1 MSQMAR
7 TRKASDPPAVM
18 LDWLP
23 WNHTMGGNATFQGNL
38 AEGGTTYIDDG
49 KPLPGL
55 FEETLRNLREI
66 SPTYFANVPA
76 GYAMCR
82 SNCCVAIVPAT
93 PRRRWYRVSISASTA
108 SRPACETADR
118 AVSA

>member
-1 MSQMAR
+1 
-7 TRKASDPPAVM
+7 M

-38 AEGGTTYIDDG
+38 NDGGTTYIDDG

-66 SPTYFANVPA
+66 SPTSFSNVPA
-76 GYAMCR
+76 GYAMLATALEKDEALAQRFFKNMNVARPMAARPCR
-82 SNCCVAIVPAT
+82 HDLYERMEALAVKYT
-93 PRRRWYRVSISASTA
+93 GYRIPFVTG
-108 SRPACETADR
+108 
-118 AVSA
+118 